1 MRAMFKLMR
10 SGCCFVFLFISFPFS
25 LPPTHPPAFQFSLK
39 PTLGAGNLYAKQLRN
54 TFWSAACRLG
64 GRLTTQQS
72 SSALNDL
79 QPPGKIR
86 AEYAR
91 RAADVRSTHHRV
103 SVCLKI
109 QFRENKTKPD
119 RLVLKVPYFQ
129 VFIFSGT
136 A

>member
-64 GRLTTQQS
+64 GRLTTRQS
-72 SSALNDL
+72 SSAPNDL
-79 QPPGKIR
+79 KPPGKRR
-86 AEYAR
+86 AEYTR
-91 RAADVRSTHHRV
+91 RAADDIRSTHRRV

-109 QFRENKTKPD
+109 QFRANKTKPD
-119 RLVLKVPYFQ
+119 RLVLKVPFSTHLQ
-129 VFIFSGT
+129 VFYF
-136 A
+136 